1 MPLTHLFKKSVILSK
16 LACRCWLGIVLVN
29 AANVRAITL
38 VRYPQPESATDE
50 RASYPAAVLQMCAR
64 RSGNAFAVTPADFH
78 AQQGRNIRQLI
89 RNDGI
94 DVIWAVADKERER
107 ELLPIYIPIDR
118 GLIGWRLLLIREQD
132 KAWFAQIG
140 SPADLAQ
147 LTAGQG
153 HDWPDVAVLRANG
166 FHVETSTTYE
176 GLFHMLERG
185 HIQYFPRSL
194 SEIGPE
200 LDAHQQ
206 LGFAV
211 QDSLVMY
218 YRSGLY
224 FFVNINNAALAS
236 MLTSCLHSAT
246 RDGALRA
253 LFHEYYDDAIRR
265 ADLPHRRIVA
275 LQKPV
280 LATDLPL
287 LPADYWFDPAESRF
301 DPAEPVFNPAE
312 AAQ

>member
-1 MPLTHLFKKSVILSK
+1 MPLPHLIKKPAILSK
-16 LACRCWLGIVLVN
+16 LACICLLGIVFVG
-29 AANVRAITL
+29 AADARAITL
-38 VRYPQPESATDE
+38 VHYPQPESVTDA
-50 RASYPAAVLQMCAR
+50 RASYPAAILQMCAR
-64 RSGNAFAVTPADFH
+64 RSDHAFAVTPADFH
-78 AQQGRNIRQLI
+78 AQQGRNIRQLVK
-89 RNDGI
+89 NDGI
-94 DVIWAVADKERER
+94 EVIWAVADKERER

-132 KAWFAQIG
+132 KAWFAQIA

-153 HDWPDVAVLRANG
+153 HDWPDVTVLRANG

-176 GLFHMLERG
+176 GLFRMLTQG
-185 HIQYFPRSL
+185 HIQYFPRSP
-194 SEIGPE
+194 SEIWPE
-200 LDAHQQ
+200 LEAHPQ
-206 LGFAV
+206 LGLAV

-236 MLTSCLHSAT
+236 MLTSCLHAAT

-253 LFHEYYDDAIRR
+253 LFNEYYGDAIRR
-265 ADLPHRRIVA
+265 SDLPHRRIVA
-275 LQKPV
+275 LQKPM

-287 LPADYWFDPAESRF
+287 LPAEYWFDPAET
-301 DPAEPVFNPAE
+301 
-312 AAQ
+312 AQ

>member
-1 MPLTHLFKKSVILSK
+1 MQLTHLYTKLVSVKRWLEKRDTLPKIVC
-16 LACRCWLGIVLVN
+16 ACWFGIAVFN
-29 AANVRAITL
+29 TANVSAITL

-50 RASYPAAVLQMCAR
+50 RASYPAAILQMCAR
-64 RSGNAFAVTPADFH
+64 RSGNAFAVTPSDFH
-78 AQQGRNIRQLI
+78 AQQGRNIHQLLK
-89 RNDGI
+89 NDGI

-107 ELLPIYIPIDR
+107 ELLPVYVPIDR
-118 GLIGWRLLLIREQD
+118 GLIGWRLLLIRDHD
-132 KAWFAQIG
+132 KAWFEQIG
-140 SPADLAQ
+140 SVTDLAQ
-147 LTAGQG
+147 LVAGQG

-166 FHVETSTTYE
+166 FRVETSTTYE
-176 GLFHMLERG
+176 GLFHMLKLG

-194 SEIGPE
+194 SEIWPE

-206 LGFAV
+206 LGLAV

-236 MLTSCLHSAT
+236 MLTSCLQSAT
-246 RDGALRA
+246 HDGALRA
-253 LFHEYYDDAIRR
+253 LFNEYYGAAIRR
-265 ADLPHRRIVA
+265 ADLPHRRIIA

-287 LPADYWFDPAESRF
+287 LPAEYWFDPAEI
-301 DPAEPVFNPAE
+301 
-312 AAQ
+312 AQ